1 MGNIVAQVNP
11 TSVRSLNTLHGSP
24 SWAWTEQFFFVLL
37 VSYLDE
43 LSLLHSLSGNV
54 VQQILLLTCFSN
66 YVAQD
71 IYPWHVKSS
80 EIIEEEVR

>member
-24 SWAWTEQFFFVLL
+24 SWAWTEQFFVVVVVVL

-43 LSLLHSLSGNV
+43 LSLLHILSGNV
-54 VQQILLLTCFSN
+54 YNGYFCSPVFLIM
-66 YVAQD
+66 
-71 IYPWHVKSS
+71 
-80 EIIEEEVR
+80 

>member
-1 MGNIVAQVNP
+1 MVHQAGLGQSN
-11 TSVRSLNTLHGSP
+11 
-24 SWAWTEQFFFVLL
+24 FFVVLL

-43 LSLLHSLSGNV
+43 LSLLHILSGNV

-71 IYPWHVKSS
+71 IYPWHVKSP
-80 EIIEEEVR
+80 EIIEEVRYLERFQEKKIAQRKSPR